1 MTNQER
7 TSVNNG
13 KFETDRHGW
22 AELLPP
28 RQATSPLEGEHRADW
43 AVVGAGVTGLAAARQ
58 LAENRPDQK
67 IVVLDAREI
76 GQGASGRNS
85 GYAVAVSHF
94 GGGFARQKIDEY
106 RRVNRINQAG
116 LTLLRERIE
125 TNSIACQWREQGFYH
140 AAADNRSQAECDH
153 FLEYLSALE
162 VAHTPLSSDELA
174 DRLGTIAYKGGVHV
188 HQGALVQPAAL
199 VRGLADTLPA
209 NVQLHENSPVLNIDR
224 STPLRLMTSGGAL
237 SADNVL
243 LATNFEAPKLGF
255 LARRLSASTL
265 TGSFTRIL
273 SEEERASL
281 GSLADWGVLSL
292 HGGGAT
298 VRLTVDGRISL
309 RNTAEYNGGKLLD
322 AAQLKQRQAVH
333 RESFERRFPQL
344 AHVPFEF
351 AWSGVEGISRNSTNF
366 FSKAAKNIFIA
377 GGYNGSGVSRG
388 TAFGHALADYA
399 CGDDTDLI
407 RDCLASAPA
416 TWIPPRPLVDIGAY
430 FTVKKRFRGVGLD
443 R

>member
-1 MTNQER
+1 M
-7 TSVNNG
+7 NNG

-28 RQATSPLEGEHRADW
+28 RQATPPLKGEHRADW
-43 AVVGAGVTGLAAARQ
+43 AVVGAGVTGLAAARR

-67 IVVLDAREI
+67 IVLLDARAV

-94 GGGFARQKIDEY
+94 GGGFSQKKIDEY

-125 TNSIACQWREQGFYH
+125 ANSIGCQWREQGFYH
-140 AAADNRSQAECDH
+140 TAADSRSQAEYH
-153 FLEYLSALE
+153 YFLEYLSALE
-162 VAHTPLSSDELA
+162 IAHTPLDTAELA
-174 DRLGTIAYKGGVHV
+174 DRLGTKTYHSGIHV
-188 HQGALVQPAAL
+188 HAGALVQPAAL
-199 VRGLADTLPA
+199 VRGLADTLPS
-209 NVQLHENSPVLNIDR
+209 NVHLSENSPVINIER
-224 STPLRLMTSGGAL
+224 GAPLRLVTSDGAL
-237 SADNVL
+237 LADNVL

-273 SEEERASL
+273 SEDERASL
-281 GSLADWGVLSL
+281 GSLSDWGVLSL

-309 RNTAEYNGGKLLD
+309 RNTAEYNGGQLLSD
-322 AAQLKQRQAVH
+322 AQLQQRQAVH

-366 FSKAAKNIFIA
+366 FSKTAKNIYFA

-399 CGDDTDLI
+399 CGADTDLV

>member
-1 MTNQER
+1 M
-7 TSVNNG
+7 NNG
-13 KFETDRHGW
+13 IFETDRHGW
-22 AELLPP
+22 AELLPS
-28 RQATSPLEGEHRADW
+28 RQATSPLKGEHHADW
-43 AVVGAGVTGLAAARQ
+43 AVVGAGVTGLAAARR
-58 LAENRPDQK
+58 LAENRPGQK
-67 IVVLDAREI
+67 IVLLDAREV

-85 GYAVAVSHF
+85 GYSVAISHF
-94 GGGFARQKIDEY
+94 GGGFSREKIDEY

-116 LTLLRERIE
+116 LALLRERIE
-125 TNSIACQWREQGFYH
+125 ANSVACQWRESGFYH
-140 AAADNRSQAECDH
+140 TAADSRSETECSH

-162 VAHTPLSSDELA
+162 VEHTPLNSDELT
-174 DRLGTIAYKGGVHV
+174 DRLGTLAYKSGVHV

-199 VRGLADTLPA
+199 VRGLADTLPG
-209 NVQLHENSPVLNIDR
+209 NIQLCENTPVLRIEHG
-224 STPLRLMTSGGAL
+224 TPVRLITSDGTL

-265 TGSFTRIL
+265 TGSFTRVL
-273 SEEERASL
+273 SEDERASL
-281 GSLADWGVLSL
+281 GTLSDWGVLSL

-322 AAQLKQRQAVH
+322 AAQLKQRQAIH

-366 FSKAAKNIFIA
+366 FSKAEKNIFIA

-399 CGDDTDLI
+399 CGTDTDLI
-407 RDCLASAPA
+407 RDCLASTPA